1 MLYFSN
7 PNDLMGI
14 LSNCYNFNFYIITD
28 DLSSCVI
35 WERYEA
41 LMGIGQCQKQ
51 IKAIGKEW
59 LAFLDKNGELDK
71 W

>member
-1 MLYFSN
+1 MLHFSN
-7 PNDLMGI
+7 LNDLVAI

-41 LMGIGQCQKQ
+41 LIGLGQCQEQ
-51 IKAIGKEW
+51 IEIIGREW
-59 LAFLDKNGELDK
+59 LAFCEI
-71 W
+71 